1 LKNGIDVQKIE
12 KAMTDGSADDLFR
25 KNIAHANANGV
36 TASPTIFING
46 QRYNMPVHTVPV
58 EYAVCNSLTAP
69 PEFCKTAPE
78 CSADEHCV
86 RPGKRGV
93 CENSGTSKAAC
104 TFTEPVPVPLVI
116 IRDSENCPVCETG
129 PFLKRLYQMFQGLEV
144 RIFER
149 QERRAQ
155 NWIKRF
161 KVDRFPF
168 YFFETNEVEEDPAFR
183 NLSRAVVK
191 VDGVWTINPL
201 LHEVAVLD
209 MPERNGNIKLYTN
222 PLSRGVTLQKDLLD
236 VIDKMPPE
244 KREKVN
250 FELVNIVNQ
259 SRSTAKHTTD
269 DDRLMVELS
278 DAQGR
283 TQSLYLESYY
293 GRREIEESLHQICI
307 SRHTPENIYHEYLRQ
322 IAVALPPVLGELT
335 DRNALKKKLNDMDYN
350 AFVQGL
356 YVKSGITPE
365 MQKPIR
371 QCVISG
377 EGGSHLVQGFMDVID
392 KKVVASPTLLINNVI
407 YVRGVT
413 PTLLEMLP
421 DFID

>member
-1 LKNGIDVQKIE
+1 
-12 KAMTDGSADDLFR
+12 
-25 KNIAHANANGV
+25 
-36 TASPTIFING
+36 
-46 QRYNMPVHTVPV
+46 
-58 EYAVCNSLTAP
+58 
-69 PEFCKTAPE
+69 
-78 CSADEHCV
+78 
-86 RPGKRGV
+86 
-93 CENSGTSKAAC
+93 
-104 TFTEPVPVPLVI
+104 
-116 IRDSENCPVCETG
+116 
-129 PFLKRLYQMFQGLEV
+129 MFQGLEV